1 MRRIEEPAFSNGSE
15 FMNFIAKNCEK
26 CIKYS
31 HFSEKMNDYTKYKCS
46 IQRDIEEQMALDSPI
61 SARTLE
67 VCNDFTMHGKLCRFC
82 KTERKTT
89 KKQKQSFCPQC
100 VFNNLGECEYDDIC
114 KFQ

>member
-1 MRRIEEPAFSNGSE
+1 MKKTNKYAFANGTE
-15 FMNFIAKNCEK
+15 LMMFLAENCEK

-31 HFSEKMNDYTKYKCS
+31 HFNGKKQEYTKYRCA

-89 KKQKQSFCPQC
+89 KKQKQSFCPPC